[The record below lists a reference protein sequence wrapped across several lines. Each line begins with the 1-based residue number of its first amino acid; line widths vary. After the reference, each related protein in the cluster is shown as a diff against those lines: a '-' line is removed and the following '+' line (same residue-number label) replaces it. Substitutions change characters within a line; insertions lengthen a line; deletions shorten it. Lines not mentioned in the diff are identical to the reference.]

1 MSDKKKRSWLSR
13 LGFKSK
19 EEKLALEAARKAEED
34 KIIDAK
40 MAEKMAVINA
50 AALKASHQEDTQQT
64 STKNPP
70 LVSPEKVEKQ
80 AEKKATI
87 PKTKKIKSGQ
97 KNKKPLKLTNK
108 SNIQKK
114 FPLKINGPMRVML

>member
-50 AALKASHQEDTQQT
+50 AALKASHQEDTQNT
-64 STKNPP
+64 STKNPT
-70 LVSPEKVEKQ
+70 L
-80 AEKKATI
+80 
-87 PKTKKIKSGQ
+87 
-97 KNKKPLKLTNK
+97 
-108 SNIQKK
+108 
-114 FPLKINGPMRVML
+114 R